1 MTHLVVANCANHK
14 IYWQQYCWSAWD
26 VFRMDAEKI
35 RNVAIVAHVD
45 HGKTSLVDQLFKQS
59 GMFREN
65 QQVAKRLMDSMDL
78 ERERGI
84 TITSKNGSYQY
95 DEHWINIIDT
105 PGHAD
110 FGGQVERILR
120 MSDGCLLLVDAQ
132 EGPMPQT
139 FFVLK
144 KALSHHLPVVVVINK
159 IDKPAARCDWVLDQ
173 VFDLFVKLDAPDDLL
188 DFPVVY
194 CSAKEGYAR
203 FEEHD
208 ENMTMEPISQM
219 ILRHIPAPAG
229 DVAAPLQ
236 LQINT
241 IDYSPYMGR
250 LGIGK
255 VVNGC
260 LAVNKDIAVARRDG
274 SISPIRI
281 SKLFC
286 FEGNE
291 KVAVQEAGVGQ
302 IVAIAGMDDVTV
314 GVTFVDP
321 KDPQPLPLIEID
333 PPTISMNF
341 IPNDSPFAGREGKF
355 VTSRHIEERLQRE
368 TLSDVALV
376 VEPLMEGVG
385 FKVSGRGELHLSIL
399 IEKMRREGF
408 EFQVTRP
415 QVIMQTIDGEKME
428 PFEELTVSVDEQFQG
443 AVIEKLG
450 KLKGQMLE
458 MHNENGMARLVY
470 KIPTRGLLGFRSEF
484 MTDTKGMGIMN
495 YVFSEYAPY
504 AGEIVNRVNGVFVVK
519 ETSVTVA
526 YALCNLQERGKLFI
540 GPAEDVYVGQII
552 GENSRPADMVVNPA
566 KGKKLTNVR
575 ASGTDDAVVLT
586 PHIVMSLEDCIAY
599 INDDE
604 LVEVTP
610 DHIRLR
616 KRGGLGRWK
625 P

>member
-1 MTHLVVANCANHK
+1 MES
-14 IYWQQYCWSAWD
+14 QQ
-26 VFRMDAEKI
+26 I

-59 GMFREN
+59 GMFRDN
-65 QQVAKRLMDSMDL
+65 QQVATRLMDSSDL

-95 DEHWINIIDT
+95 GDHWINIIDT

-144 KALSHHLPVVVVINK
+144 KALAHNLPVVVVINK

-173 VFDLFVKLDAPDDLL
+173 VFDLFVKLEAPDELL

-203 FEEHD
+203 YEAD
-208 ENMTMEPISQM
+208 DDNMTMEPISEM
-219 ILRHIPAPAG
+219 IVKHIPPPAG
-229 DVAAPLQ
+229 DAAAPLQ
-236 LQINT
+236 MQINT

-255 VVNGC
+255 VVNGS
-260 LAVNKDIAVARRDG
+260 LEVNKDIAVARRDG

-281 SKLFC
+281 SKLFR
-286 FEGNE
+286 FECNE
-291 KVAVQEAGVGQ
+291 KIAVDKAGVGE
-302 IVAIAGMDDVTV
+302 IVAVAGMDDVTV
-314 GVTFVDP
+314 GVTFVDSQDP
-321 KDPQPLPLIEID
+321 KPLPLIEID

-355 VTSRHIEERLQRE
+355 VTSRHIEERLRRE

-376 VEPLMEGVG
+376 VEPLTDAVG

-399 IEKMRREGF
+399 IEKMRREDF

-415 QVIMQTIDGEKME
+415 QVIIKEVDGQQME
-428 PFEELTVSVDEQFQG
+428 PFEELTVNVDEQYQG

-470 KIPTRGLLGFRSEF
+470 TIPTRGLLGFRSEF

-495 YVFSEYAPY
+495 YVFSEYGPY
-504 AGEIVNRVNGVFVVK
+504 AGDIINRVNGVLIVK
-519 ETSVTVA
+519 ETSSTVA

-540 GPAEDVYVGQII
+540 GAGEDVYGGQII

-566 KGKKLTNVR
+566 KGKKLSNVR

-586 PHIVMSLEDCIAY
+586 PHIDMSLEDCIAY

-610 DHIRLR
+610 GHIRLR
-616 KRGGLGRWK
+616 KYGSGRWK